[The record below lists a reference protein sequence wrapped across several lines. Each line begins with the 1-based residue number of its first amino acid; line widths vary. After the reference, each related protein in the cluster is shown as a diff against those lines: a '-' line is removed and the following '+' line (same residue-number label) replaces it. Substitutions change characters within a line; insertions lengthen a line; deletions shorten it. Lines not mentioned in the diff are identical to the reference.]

1 MVHLRVMYSYRCNMT
16 DVYVTLDWVL
26 WMCGGGIC
34 LTNESRGTNLRSA
47 LILGL
52 IAVNAFQW
60 RLRRCRQPHA
70 ETRWIHSSLPL
81 LSVIM
86 KFYSSARAWR
96 LRNIKDI
103 IPAQLQIEQEWSRT
117 PHSPPSSI
125 CCFSVFI
132 SFCLYCFC
140 FILGPKIPFPVPI
153 CLTFWFPWTNA
164 SLSSKSFFPFFS
176 LR

>member
-16 DVYVTLDWVL
+16 DVYLTLDWVL
-26 WMCGGGIC
+26 WMWGGGIC

-52 IAVNAFQW
+52 IAVNAFQR
-60 RLRRCRQPHA
+60 RLRRRRQPHA
-70 ETRWIHSSLPL
+70 ETRRIRSSLPL

-96 LRNIKDI
+96 SRNIKDTV
-103 IPAQLQIEQEWSRT
+103 PAQLRMNSFIHT
-117 PHSPPSSI
+117 HPPSSI

-132 SFCLYCFC
+132 S
-140 FILGPKIPFPVPI
+140 
-153 CLTFWFPWTNA
+153 A
-164 SLSSKSFFPFFS
+164 SASS
-176 LR
+176 